1 MHRCLYTR
9 PLLQLWQPLHSLR
22 TAVRCL
28 TTCLVNTTSTV
39 QYSTVQYN
47 PNLHVEQ
54 DEEVPLTWCGV
65 RSDRGNIS
73 FVKSYS
79 NSKFLIRILYTEDL
93 HFFCHSNKNK
103 KNHVNCAS
111 LSCRDLMFNLNKRTI
126 KTKLNITHNNRLAH
140 TSLRLSSL
148 KHDRNRINIL
158 SKQTTGKF
166 HVLVNYCMF
175 YQCIFNLGL
184 SHIYTSQVGNV
195 WEEKTKVG

>member
-1 MHRCLYTR
+1 MCSLSHLHQNA
-9 PLLQLWQPLHSLR
+9 PLSVHPAS
-22 TAVRCL
+22 TPAVAASTL
-28 TTCLVNTTSTV
+28 TTHCCPLSHNLSCQYHQYSTV

-140 TSLRLSSL
+140 TSLLLSSL

-158 SKQTTGKF
+158 SKHLPNFKLRVSF
-166 HVLVNYCMF
+166 
-175 YQCIFNLGL
+175 
-184 SHIYTSQVGNV
+184 TS
-195 WEEKTKVG
+195 W